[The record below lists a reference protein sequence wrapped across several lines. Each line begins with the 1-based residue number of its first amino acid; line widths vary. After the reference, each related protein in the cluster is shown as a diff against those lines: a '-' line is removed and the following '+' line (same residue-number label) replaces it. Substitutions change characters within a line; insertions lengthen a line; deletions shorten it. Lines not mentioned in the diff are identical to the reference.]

1 MKQRYTHAFA
11 FILIIAL
18 AFAPVFVA
26 AGPSFVPADGPDM
39 DDILTDLLEN
49 GAELA
54 AVNIDSSGV
63 PAVIYGRLGIPTSAL
78 NLDDPMF
85 DDCIALAMLGVN
97 GEMLPYLM
105 NLMGMDMGGSS
116 SSGFSA
122 LQFGDDSGPSDIL
135 DMLGTE
141 FRIVGAA
148 YLNLQEGVAAQRMG
162 SVLSTLTST
171 FGFGFYDI
179 FSIRVDQSMF
189 QDENMTLPFDSL
201 DLFIYGINADYAAT
215 FDAVLSVFGS
225 GGFGDAID
233 RSTFLDAASGA
244 AGMLVIPDMQSFIN
258 LMDEFM
264 GGDGGDGGSGGMA
277 LASDS
282 GFSNLFPEGMPTNI
296 TGPLGVGAVAYIGDQ
311 VVSSSTTEIGV
322 ASLIGATSDLTP
334 MNGVTSMVLVHLPST
349 SNITSVTPYE
359 DGFTMVDENSSMVI
373 WNATHYGTQSDYVIH
388 FDSDDFPPLVT
399 IEREFSP
406 TSTTPGGST
415 TVTVTVTNK
424 GDSPINNVTI
434 SDVGFL
440 SYYTTISVSGDTT
453 KMFTTLG
460 AGESQSMTYTVTFQN
475 EGTYKFDGAQLT
487 YTYNGEQ
494 YSKVTPDDGFTVM
507 QSAGGVFTQMIGDG
521 WPYTGGVIALIA
533 LVGVWQIVGI
543 FKRRQ

>member
-1 MKQRYTHAFA
+1 MKQSYTHAFA
-11 FILIIAL
+11 FILIVAL
-18 AFAPVFVA
+18 AFAPIFVA
-26 AGPSFVPADGPDM
+26 AGPSFVPADGPNM
-39 DDILTDLLEN
+39 DDILTDLIEN
-49 GAELA
+49 GAEA
-54 AVNIDSSGV
+54 IAVNIDSSGV
-63 PAVIYGRLGIPTSAL
+63 PAVIYGRLGIPSSTL

-85 DDCIALAMLGVN
+85 DGCLALAMVGVN
-97 GEMLPYLM
+97 GDMLPYLM
-105 NLMGMDMGGSS
+105 NLMGMDMDGSS

-122 LQFGDDSGPSDIL
+122 LQFGGDSSGPSDFL

-148 YLNLQEGVAAQRMG
+148 YLNLPEGVAAQRMG
-162 SVLSTLTST
+162 SVLSSLTAT

-189 QDENMTLPFDSL
+189 EEENMTLPFDSL

-215 FDAVLSVFGS
+215 FDAVLNVFGS

-233 RSTFLDAASGA
+233 RSKFLGAVSGA
-244 AGMLVIPDMQSFIN
+244 AGMLVIPDMQSFIE

-264 GGDGGDGGSGGMA
+264 GGDDGGGGGGMT

-282 GFSNLFPEGMPTNI
+282 GFSSFLPTQMPTNI

-322 ASLIGATSDLTP
+322 ASLIGASGDLVP
-334 MNGVTSMVLVHLPST
+334 MSGMTSMVLMHLPDT
-349 SNITSVTPYE
+349 SNITYVTPYE
-359 DGFTMVDENSSMVI
+359 DNYTMIDENSSMVI

-406 TSTTPGGST
+406 TTTTPGGST
-415 TVTVTVTNK
+415 TVTVTVTNE

-440 SYYTTISVSGDTT
+440 SYYTTLSVSGETT
-453 KMFTTLG
+453 KTFLTLG
-460 AGESQSMTYTVTFQN
+460 AGESQTMTYTVTFQN

-487 YTYNGEQ
+487 YTYNGVQ
-494 YSKVTPDDGFTVM
+494 YSKSTSVDGFTVT
-507 QSAGGVFTQMIGDG
+507 QGAGEVFSQMIGDG
-521 WPYTGGVIALIA
+521 WPYTGGIIALIA

-543 FKRRQ
+543 FRRRQ